1 MRTTH
6 PIRASLSLLL
16 AAALLLSTLCAC
28 ADTSDSTGTQAPAES
43 ATRAPQTDAD
53 ATDSPQSPAG
63 DGTDT
68 QQATQ
73 PDGTQP
79 ETQPETQA
87 DTQPEIELPEAD
99 MNGQE
104 FVFLSRYVEGL
115 TSGEL
120 TVEGLNSNPVNDAVY
135 SRNQLV
141 ETRLNLIIRN
151 EELTGDDYVTVK
163 KIADLVKT
171 ATHEYDVVA
180 APAYTATEYSLNGD
194 YCNLRSSSNL
204 ELDQPWWSQGVNEAL
219 EYKGTQFLVT
229 GSILLSMYRFAFA
242 TVFNKQI
249 FENNGIDLP
258 YKNVADKTWTL
269 DYQNSIIEVLAKDN
283 GNGSK
288 DLTGDI
294 YGFVSNDNI
303 SADPYWSSC
312 KMTIL
317 ERDEAGEYTLDNF
330 NMDKVSSV
338 VEKVLA
344 LYYGHGNAVY
354 DFKHKANDV
363 EQDSI
368 RDMFAGGWAAMA
380 TLRIMALESGA
391 MQEMSQA
398 YGVVPIPKYDTAQQ
412 DYPTLLHDGFT
423 VLAVPTTATSNRL
436 DEVCTLLE
444 ALCAVSYTTV
454 RPAYYDVT
462 LRAKLVNDTESAE
475 MMDLIFQNVYI
486 DAGILYTIPLSKF
499 HNTFRTLIKNNDN
512 AAVSAFK
519 ATLRSAKR
527 TLSQQI
533 IKKLNK
539 LASASAQS

>member
-1 MRTTH
+1 MKTTH

-53 ATDSPQSPAG
+53 ATDTPQSPAG

-68 QQATQ
+68 QPATQ

-79 ETQPETQA
+79 ETQPETQP

-141 ETRLNLIIRN
+141 ETRLNLTIRN

-249 FENNGIDLP
+249 FEDNGIDLP

-269 DYQNSIIEVLAKDN
+269 DYQNSIIDVLAKDN

-317 ERDEAGEYTLDNF
+317 ERDEAGEYTLENF
-330 NMDKVSSV
+330 DMNKVSSV

-354 DFKHKANDV
+354 DFKHKANDA

-391 MQEMSQA
+391 IQEMSQA

-423 VLAVPTTATSNRL
+423 VLAVPTTATHRL

-444 ALCAVSYTTV
+444 ALCSVSYTTV

-462 LRAKLVNDTESAE
+462 LRAKLVNDSESAE

-499 HNTFRTLIKNNDN
+499 HNTFRTLIKNNDS
-512 AAVSAFK
+512 AVVSSFK
-519 ATLRSAKR
+519 ATLSSAKK
-527 TLSQQI
+527 TLNRQI

-539 LASASAQS
+539 LAGASAQS